1 MVIIVNIKQCGKPA
15 PPEPDPI
22 EQIDSIELRIDTI
35 QITKIKTI
43 TKLKQKSNMKQVLF
57 LALLTVGKLA
67 SAQTSE
73 IPLTSICIQDSIHT
87 PVELYKADNIRLN
100 TLYRELQLCDSLRIL
115 ELYELND
122 QKAISTQYKK
132 SLELKH
138 KCLKILP
145 QIHVTR

>member
-1 MVIIVNIKQCGKPA
+1 MKP
-15 PPEPDPI
+15 
-22 EQIDSIELRIDTI
+22 
-35 QITKIKTI
+35 
-43 TKLKQKSNMKQVLF
+43 VL
-57 LALLTVGKLA
+57 LAALLTVGKLA

-122 QKAISTQYKK
+122 QKAISEKYKK
-132 SLELKH
+132 SLDLKTQML
-138 KCLKILP
+138 KNSAADTRDKILKLRR
-145 QIHVTR
+145 TRSILSWAIVAVVVEAFIIYIK